1 MAEGRVGLVAGSG
14 ALPGEAARCLSE
26 SGVAFDLLGFEGIS
40 DPALVAP
47 EARIRLGQIDAL
59 VNRMQATGAKAL
71 LIVGNFDPALVRA
84 PSPLFEPDDTAR
96 RLFEGAPPEAHV
108 AWMSTLADFLE
119 EVGLPLA
126 RQDTLLGPLLAR
138 PGPLGPMPPT
148 RVHRADLEVGRA
160 ALAVQPASVLG
171 QAIAV
176 KDGEVV
182 ARETLEGTDALI
194 RRAGREAGPGVTIVK
209 AARPGQDPR
218 LDLPVIGPT
227 TIETLAAAGVE
238 ALAVEA
244 GATLV
249 IDAVGTARAAGSHR
263 RVLWAFA
270 PNEAAEGA

>member
-1 MAEGRVGLVAGSG
+1 MAEGRVGLIAGSG

-59 VNRMQATGAKAL
+59 VQRMRASGVETL
-71 LIVGNFDPALVRA
+71 LIVGAFDPDLVRS

-96 RLFEGAPPEAHV
+96 RLFEGAAPEAHV
-108 AWMSTLADFLE
+108 AWMSTIADFLE
-119 EVGLPLA
+119 DVGLPLA
-126 RQDTLLGPLLAR
+126 RQDSLLAPLLAP
-138 PGPLGPMPPT
+138 PGPLGPEAPT
-148 RVHRADLEVGRA
+148 RAHRADLEVGRA
-160 ALAVQPASVLG
+160 VLAAQPASVLG

-182 ARETLEGTDALI
+182 ARETTKGTDALI
-194 RRAGREAGPGVTIVK
+194 RMAGQEAGPGVTIVK

-218 LDLPVIGPT
+218 LDLPAIGPT
-227 TIETLAAAGVE
+227 TIETLAEAGVE

-244 GATLV
+244 GATIV
-249 IDAVGTARAAGSHR
+249 IDAAEVARAAGSHR
-263 RVLWAFA
+263 RVVWAFA
-270 PNEAAEGA
+270 PSDASEDA